1 MQNCTAARGL
11 ACVWT
16 HSFGTGTDAGRPTRG
31 SRMMEEKNPDAAR
44 LETVTFGEALK
55 KGLKVVD
62 STAFSLC
69 MDNKMPMRIFGME
82 PTGNIT
88 QAILGAQ
95 IGTLVTN

>member
-1 MQNCTAARGL
+1 MLNSCCIPFNLFAFGFVVQQGFHFSSVHGL
-11 ACVWT
+11 
-16 HSFGTGTDAGRPTRG
+16 
-31 SRMMEEKNPDAAR
+31 
-44 LETVTFGEALK
+44 TFNQTFDEALK

-69 MDNKMPMRIFGME
+69 MDNRMPMRIFGME